1 MTGRDSADTSGYL
14 PSYSAL
20 ARSARDEDVV
30 GELLARVDDLD
41 FDRTRGAGALVD
53 ELGLPRLQL
62 ADVDGARDDFDVP
75 VLPHPPH
82 RDGRVQTTRI
92 REHDSLRH
100 DDSLTLS

>member
-14 PSYSAL
+14 PSYSAFG
-20 ARSARDEDVV
+20 AQRAHEDVV
-30 GELLARVDDLD
+30 GEVLARVDDLD
-41 FDRTRGAGALVD
+41 FHRTRGASALVD
-53 ELGLPRLQL
+53 ELGLPRFQL

-82 RDGRVQTTRI
+82 RDGCVQPTRI